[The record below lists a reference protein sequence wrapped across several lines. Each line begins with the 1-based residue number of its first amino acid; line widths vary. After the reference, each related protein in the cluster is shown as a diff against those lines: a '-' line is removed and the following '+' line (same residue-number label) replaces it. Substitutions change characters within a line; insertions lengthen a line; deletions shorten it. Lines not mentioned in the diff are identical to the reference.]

1 MEAWGYHK
9 SWWHPFYMSLSSLQI
24 FLLERSDEDTLILVF
39 PCLRQIR
46 ASMVLQVWSL
56 ELKYQQLLRMSE
68 TQALWP
74 PLRLL
79 ETLGVGAQQCVPESP
94 LQVILMPAKVWE
106 PLEWSHSRP
115 LTEEHH
121 YSIWESIHPGACGL
135 GSDARG
141 TLREKE
147 HPSLSNQPRPSCWWK
162 KWSMSN
168 GSSSHSSHRGFRKSH
183 SLSNVA
189 CPMFTIHTAYFSSLL
204 PAPPICPLNSHHKE
218 WLAALQRTMLL
229 PPHLW

>member
-1 MEAWGYHK
+1 MAPLLRV
-9 SWWHPFYMSLSSLQI
+9 SLLSSNISPWALGWRHTHLGIPMPTADQSLNGSPGVI
-24 FLLERSDEDTLILVF
+24 SRT
-39 PCLRQIR
+39 
-46 ASMVLQVWSL
+46 QVSATPENL
-56 ELKYQQLLRMSE
+56 SE

-147 HPSLSNQPRPSCWWK
+147 ETSQPV
-162 KWSMSN
+162 
-168 GSSSHSSHRGFRKSH
+168 KSA
-183 SLSNVA
+183 S
-189 CPMFTIHTAYFSSLL
+189 TIMLMKEMIHVQWLILTFFS
-204 PAPPICPLNSHHKE
+204 
-218 WLAALQRTMLL
+218 QRFQEKS
-229 PPHLW
+229 

>member
-1 MEAWGYHK
+1 MAPLLHV
-9 SWWHPFYMSLSSLQI
+9 SLLSSNISPWALGWRHTHLGIPMPTADQS
-24 FLLERSDEDTLILVF
+24 LNGSPGVVSRT
-39 PCLRQIR
+39 
-46 ASMVLQVWSL
+46 QVSATPENL
-56 ELKYQQLLRMSE
+56 SE

-147 HPSLSNQPRPSCWWK
+147 HPSLSNQPRPSCWWR

-204 PAPPICPLNSHHKE
+204 PAPPMCPLNSHHKE